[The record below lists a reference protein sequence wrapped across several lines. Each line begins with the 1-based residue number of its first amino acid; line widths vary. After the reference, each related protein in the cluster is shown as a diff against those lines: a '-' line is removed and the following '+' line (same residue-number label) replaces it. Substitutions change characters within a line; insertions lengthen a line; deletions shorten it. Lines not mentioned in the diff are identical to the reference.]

1 MKGNNVNKFKKTVAT
16 LALAGTLA
24 LTGGTAAQVI
34 TAKAESPA
42 QAYSVLKVEKWQTDR
57 YWNGTRWMCG
67 VWQLR
72 NYDAY
77 EEWILR
83 KVDGWYRV
91 YYAYC

>member
-1 MKGNNVNKFKKTVAT
+1 MQKLKRAVATVA
-16 LALAGTLA
+16 LAATLA

-34 TAKAESPA
+34 TAKAEAPA

-57 YWNGTRWMCG
+57 YWNGYRWMCG
-67 VWQLR
+67 VWELR

-83 KVDGWYRV
+83 KTDGWVRV
-91 YYAYC
+91 YWAYC